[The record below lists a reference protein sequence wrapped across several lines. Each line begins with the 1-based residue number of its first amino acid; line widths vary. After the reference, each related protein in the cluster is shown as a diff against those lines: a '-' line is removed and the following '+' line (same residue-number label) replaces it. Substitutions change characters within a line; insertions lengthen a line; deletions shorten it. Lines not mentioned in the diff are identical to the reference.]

1 MITLKKVLVTTD
13 FSETSKVAVTYAREL
28 ASMYHGSVHVL
39 HVLPDASAQPWAFG
53 VEAEVM
59 GLSAPEREKRW
70 KERAH
75 EQMKQLFTEAER
87 QELDVRLVTQVG
99 HPVQQILQY
108 AKDQAVDLIVMGTHG
123 RGTPAPTSGM
133 AFPRTPPM
141 GSVAERVVRH
151 APCPVLTVRHPE
163 HEFVTP

>member
-1 MITLKKVLVTTD
+1 MITLKKILVPTD

-28 ASMYHGSVHVL
+28 ASTYHGSVHVV
-39 HVLPDASAQPWAFG
+39 HVLPDASVQPWAFG

-59 GLSAPEREKRW
+59 GLSTPEREKRW

-123 RGTPAPTSGM
+123 RGTPAPTSGI
-133 AFPRTPPM
+133 AFPRNPPM
-141 GSVAERVVRH
+141 GSVAERVVRQ

-163 HEFVTP
+163 HEFVAP